1 MTRLGFHVSGSESL
15 SDVNRPNL
23 LIDKT
28 PAGPFAYVETV
39 EHLYQA
45 LGVTSKNVATVLGAI
60 EEVSAYSTRF
70 HRIRGKVRRIRVPT
84 PLVMELHRRIS
95 RILEAF
101 AADLAQ
107 ACCGYAPGRSTRINA
122 APHCGQNFI
131 QQLDIQDF
139 FPSTRRETVARA
151 LESCGASSAIADHI
165 VDITM
170 DGDSLPLGGP
180 CSPMLSNLVLRSFDF
195 VVQELAESQGIRFTR
210 YADDIT
216 LSSSEPFDLS
226 EFVRAN
232 LSEIGYTLNPLKSRM
247 RRRGEAI
254 TVTGLSVFEA
264 SGPRLP
270 KNYKRSLR
278 QQLYFVERFGLLDTA
293 FYGQQLEMDGWV
305 PGDAELDTWEPQDDP
320 YDLVKQT
327 RWFKKQLR
335 GRLLYARS
343 IEKEWFDGVVLRF
356 PQAAAAIVGA
366 PRSNERR
373 DAWLSKFADS
383 IISFE
388 SPLEV
393 EHRPSR

>member
-1 MTRLGFHVSGSESL
+1 MTRPGLQVSGSESL
-15 SDVNRPNL
+15 SDVNRPSF
-23 LIDKT
+23 LIDIT
-28 PAGPFAYVETV
+28 PAGPFAYAQTI
-39 EHLYQA
+39 EHLHQA
-45 LGVTSKNVATVLGAI
+45 LGVSSHNVASVLGAI
-60 EEVSAYSTRF
+60 KEGRAYSTRF
-70 HRIRGKVRRIRVPT
+70 YRIRGKDRYIRVPA

-101 AADLAQ
+101 APDLAQ
-107 ACCGYAPGRSTRINA
+107 ACCGYVPGKSTRINA
-122 APHCGQNFI
+122 APHCGQDFI

-139 FPSTRRETVARA
+139 FPSTRRRMVAQA
-151 LESCGASSAIADHI
+151 LKSCGASSAIADHI

-170 DGDSLPLGGP
+170 DGESLPLGGP
-180 CSPMLSNLVLRSFDF
+180 CSPMLSNLVMSPFDF
-195 VVQELAESQGIRFTR
+195 EVQELADSQGIHFTR

-216 LSSSEPFDLS
+216 LSSFKPFDLS
-226 EFVRAN
+226 GFIASI
-232 LSEIGYTLNPLKSRM
+232 LSEIGYTLNPLKSRTS
-247 RRRGEAI
+247 RRGGAI

-270 KNYKRSLR
+270 KCYKRALR
-278 QQLYFVERFGLLDTA
+278 QQMYYVEKFGLHDAAL
-293 FYGQQLEMDGWV
+293 YGQQLEMDGWV

-343 IEKEWFDGVVLRF
+343 IEKEWFDGVVLQF
-356 PQAAAAIVGA
+356 PQAAAAIVGT

-383 IISFE
+383 IFSFE

-393 EHRPSR
+393 EHRSSR